1 MLSEKTLA
9 NLLSELKL
17 GLKGIYGDRLKEA
30 YLYGS
35 YARGDQREE
44 SDVDVLIVLDQI
56 DDYACEVMRAGQ
68 LGCDLSL
75 KYGVSVFKVFYS
87 QDEWGCHD
95 SPFLENVWDEAV
107 ELAKFRSLTP
117 HPRRARRRF

>member
-44 SDVDVLIVLDQI
+44 SDVDVLIVLDKI

-68 LGCDLSL
+68 LGSNLSL
-75 KYGVSVFKVFYS
+75 KYGVSIFKVFYS
-87 QDEWGCHD
+87 RDEWKSHD

-107 ELAKFRSLTP
+107 A
-117 HPRRARRRF
+117 A